1 MAKNKYD
8 WEAIEKD
15 YRLGQLSI
23 RAIAEKYGLNGSYS
37 AITAKAKKYGW
48 TRNVAKRV
56 QELTRDGLIVNAQAN
71 NAHILHTPTR
81 EDIEQ
86 AALTNIQVI
95 NRHRNDIR
103 QGRQL
108 VFLLMGQLFQVAS
121 SREELEQE
129 VMAKTQEDQTIAR
142 RNSMLKAIA
151 LPTHASILRD
161 LSTALK
167 NLIPL
172 ERQAYNISEEVEVET
187 YEQRLMRL
195 AKEAND
201 V

>member
-1 MAKNKYD
+1 MGKTKYD

-15 YRLGQLSI
+15 YRLGQLSL
-23 RAIAEKYGLNGSYS
+23 RAISEKYGVSHSLIVKNAS
-37 AITAKAKKYGW
+37 KKGW
-48 TRNVAKRV
+48 TRNLSKQVN
-56 QELTRDGLIVNAQAN
+56 QLTRDGLILGNGDHLVT
-71 NAHILHTPTR
+71 TPTR
-81 EDIEQ
+81 ENIEA

-95 NRHRNDIR
+95 NRHRSDIR
-103 QGRQL
+103 QGREL
-108 VFLLMGQLFQVAS
+108 ILLLMGQLFQVAS
-121 SREELEQE
+121 SRDELEQE
-129 VMAKTQEDQTIAR
+129 VIAETQEDQTTGR

-151 LPTHASILRD
+151 LPTHAGTLRD

-187 YEQRLMRL
+187 YEQRLLRL
-195 AKEAND
+195 AREAKD